1 MFPGECFNEFPLSTT
16 REMTETFNGDVVE
29 YTVFIDQEYSTDLN
43 IQQEKELEV
52 YIDQQVD
59 FTLEN

>member
-1 MFPGECFNEFPLSTT
+1 MFPGECFNEFPLSVN

-29 YTVFIDQEYSTDLN
+29 YTIFIDQQYSTELN
-43 IQQEKELEV
+43 IQQKEELEV